1 MDIYVLNKSFE
12 KVGVIDDYKSIIW
25 TTRYYSAGDFELYIR
40 ATEEMFKLLQ
50 VDYYLQR
57 IDDEKLMIIE
67 NFNLQTDAENG
78 DYIIVSGRSVESILS
93 RRIVWNQ
100 TILLD
105 TAENAIRTVI
115 AANCIITQDTNR
127 IISKLKLSP
136 ANGFTETIV
145 QQVTGDNIAEW
156 LETTC
161 KQYGYGWKIVLENNM
176 LVFYLFKGAD
186 RTFNNTDGN
195 PFVVFSPKFD
205 NLVNSNYIMN
215 KQNYKNTA
223 LIHGEGEG
231 AARTSASI
239 GNSADLDRYEIYV
252 DARDISSN
260 EGEISAAQ
268 YKNMLIERGAQK
280 LTENQTTA
288 GYDGEIDADGIFKY
302 KQDFNIGDIVQIE
315 NEYGIKATSR
325 IIEIIENEDESGR
338 RIVPTLEKWE
348 IS

>member
-12 KVGVIDDYKSIIW
+12 KVGIIDEYNSLIW

-40 ATEEMFKLLQ
+40 ATAAMFELLQ
-50 VDYYLQR
+50 EDYYLQR
-57 IDDEKLMIIE
+57 LDDERLMIIE
-67 NFNLQTDAENG
+67 NVQLQTSAENG

-93 RRIVWNQ
+93 RRIIWNQ

-105 TAENAIRTVI
+105 TAENAIRKVI
-115 AANCIITQDTNR
+115 TDNCIMPQDLNR
-127 IISKLKLSP
+127 IIGALRLSA
-136 ANGFTETIV
+136 ANGFTETIG

-161 KQYGYGWKIVLENNM
+161 RQYGYGWKIVLENNM
-176 LVFYLFKGAD
+176 LVFYLFKGAN
-186 RTFNNTDGN
+186 RTFDNTDGN

-205 NLVNSNYIMN
+205 NLINSNYLRN
-215 KQNYKNTA
+215 KQTYKNTA
-223 LIHGEGEG
+223 LVHGEGEG
-231 AARTSASI
+231 TARISASV
-239 GNSADLDRYEIYV
+239 GSSADLNRYEMYV

-260 EGEISAAQ
+260 DGEISAAE
-268 YKNMLIERGAQK
+268 YRNMLIERGIQK
-280 LTENQTTA
+280 FAENQVTE
-288 GYDGEIDADGIFKY
+288 GFDGEIDADGIFKY